1 METKKIKF
9 NRISMWKSYHTAVT
23 SLLAFL
29 AIALALPANA
39 VVFTPG
45 LKQTRL
51 VAASDYMNRSEL
63 TGDETW
69 VYVPGAIMAY
79 SPNKGSYK
87 NPYDNTN
94 YSWGDN
100 AVWTYVGQMY
110 FEAGKIYVFAED
122 IDDAT
127 YFRIDGKNII
137 NDTVYNSIATGSFT
151 PEATGWYDVDIRIGN
166 GGGGSGPNN
175 SVFGFGY
182 NTDGITSVTSS
193 NFKQEGG
200 WSAVLDTGNMAL
212 LRSVYSETSWMTIS
226 GVVAD
231 GDDLVVTAA
240 FAGVPS
246 EGNLTAYYG
255 DNDGGISFST
265 WDSSSTFATI
275 SAGDTPTNEYRI
287 PGAGDAKFIAFCL
300 DTTVGVATPAFDWSN
315 TYLLAAA
322 APVFTLSV
330 ENTGYTSL
338 SFVASCFAL
347 GENGSSVIADVQL
360 SRDEAFSQI
369 IQTKR
374 LDLTGLGSEAVVF
387 NGLYPDN
394 TYYVR
399 VVATNDK
406 SASATTNPISVATY
420 ASSPAFEAS
429 VNTDHLS
436 PELSLSFIRI
446 GAGSAVNR
454 IAVQISTTGN
464 FLSPDK
470 TQTFDVNISTVPT
483 NVTGLVLSDIPYAS
497 SMRII
502 AYNDSGYSAFVD
514 LTVDQTSMNGNNVW
528 SGLSEDITDSNAYVF
543 EGGLPEKGKT
553 LYFNRPAGLSPV
565 INTDTQMPSLRF
577 TAKNTDA
584 IDNAYL
590 EGFHSCGYNLTGT
603 GVLTFDAEKP
613 ILQASKGTNVVW
625 NPIVF
630 NRSNSQTVHIS
641 GQNGRLDLMGDLML
655 PEGVSN
661 TTIRINGEG
670 GQVHLGGSSLDF
682 MGTLHVEQSFTLYLD
697 NTNALTNVKKIF
709 YDGGWGSFTY
719 INNNTG
725 VPMVFPLCETLDN
738 QNGWSCTRVNYS
750 GAPFIF
756 PNATVKWRPRAV
768 DSSVISAD
776 MIVKNLIVAKH
787 GSNGTAYFDKLG
799 AGAFIVTDTT
809 EWDTSDCKHF
819 IRLRGGC
826 YYPETT
832 AGLPPSGEFYYIDTN
847 ERIATLGLNSD
858 YTPMLDG
865 SSTPRIFFTENN
877 KSRFGFT
884 GFGGD
889 RTVCWNAD
897 PTLNLTNTAAGVVS
911 LKLTDEVSL
920 SEDGKT
926 YSTYYAYPSRFMFG
940 NRSEFADG
948 TIIFQNPIRYELGQN
963 WDTST
968 YFESTNHVVSA
979 RLRGS
984 LKLGHRDRTWKF
996 SGNSFGGYLAL
1007 EAENTDFTGHVS
1019 VLDKGNL
1026 LVNSNLVARSL
1037 TVQSGSGLGGT
1048 GALSTESG
1056 TTIKNGGAL
1065 FGGEWNKGG
1074 VLSVSGKLT
1083 LDSNSALRAEV
1094 GSSNDYIGC
1103 VKLEYGS
1110 ELKLTAPIYVDV
1122 DTDPSISPVRGFSK
1136 KILDWSEATFSSGS
1150 APTTEMFVPRVENNP
1165 DLKKIYVTAKPDGLY
1180 VGYVTGRIP
1189 DVTIILLK

>member
-9 NRISMWKSYHTAVT
+9 NKISMWQSYHTAVT

-100 AVWTYVGQMY
+100 TVWTYVGQMY

-137 NDTVYNSIATGSFT
+137 NNTAYDRIATGSFT

-287 PGAGDAKFIAFCL
+287 PGAGDAKFVAFCL
-300 DTTVGVATPAFDWSN
+300 DATVGVATPAFDWSN

-374 LDLTGLGSEAVVF
+374 LELTGLGSEVVVF

-406 SASATTNPISVATY
+406 SASATTNPISAATY
-420 ASSPAFEAS
+420 ASNPAFEAS

-446 GAGSAVNR
+446 GDGSAVNR

-470 TQTFDVNISTVPT
+470 TQTFDVNISTTPT

-528 SGLSEDITDSNAYVF
+528 SGLSEDISDSNAYVF
-543 EGGLPEKGKT
+543 EGGLPEPGKI
-553 LYFNRPAGLSPV
+553 LYFTTPAGLSPV
-565 INTDTQMPSLRF
+565 INEDKEMPSLYF
-577 TAKNTDA
+577 TPNANTAVDV
-584 IDNAYL
+584 AYL
-590 EGFHSCGYNLTGT
+590 NGYHSCGYNLSGT
-603 GVLTFDAEKP
+603 GVLTFNAENP
-613 ILQASKGTNVVW
+613 IVQASKGTNVVW
-625 NPIVF
+625 NPILFDRTDTQSVLVT
-630 NRSNSQTVHIS
+630 SK
-641 GQNGRLDLMGDLML
+641 GGRLDLMGELML

-661 TTIRINGEG
+661 TTLRVNGEG
-670 GQVHLGGSSLDF
+670 GEVHFGGPSPDF
-682 MGTLHVEQSFTLYLD
+682 MGTLRLDDSFTLYLD
-697 NTNALTNVKKIF
+697 NPHAMTNLNSIYF
-709 YDGGWGSFTY
+709 GGGWGSYTY
-719 INNNTG
+719 LRNNTG
-725 VPMVFPLCETLDN
+725 APMVFPR
-738 QNGWSCTRVNYS
+738 CTILENTSGDWKSARVNYT

-756 PNATVKWRPRAV
+756 PVATLKWGPRSTS
-768 DSSVISAD
+768 DSYLAAD
-776 MIVKNLIVAKH
+776 M
-787 GSNGTAYFDKLG
+787 
-799 AGAFIVTDTT
+799 
-809 EWDTSDCKHF
+809 
-819 IRLRGGC
+819 
-826 YYPETT
+826 
-832 AGLPPSGEFYYIDTN
+832 
-847 ERIATLGLNSD
+847 
-858 YTPMLDG
+858 
-865 SSTPRIFFTENN
+865 
-877 KSRFGFT
+877 
-884 GFGGD
+884 
-889 RTVCWNAD
+889 
-897 PTLNLTNTAAGVVS
+897 
-911 LKLTDEVSL
+911 
-920 SEDGKT
+920 
-926 YSTYYAYPSRFMFG
+926 
-940 NRSEFADG
+940 
-948 TIIFQNPIRYELGQN
+948 
-963 WDTST
+963 
-968 YFESTNHVVSA
+968 
-979 RLRGS
+979 
-984 LKLGHRDRTWKF
+984 
-996 SGNSFGGYLAL
+996 
-1007 EAENTDFTGHVS
+1007 
-1019 VLDKGNL
+1019 
-1026 LVNSNLVARSL
+1026 LV
-1037 TVQSGSGLGGT
+1037 
-1048 GALSTESG
+1048 
-1056 TTIKNGGAL
+1056 
-1065 FGGEWNKGG
+1065 
-1074 VLSVSGKLT
+1074 
-1083 LDSNSALRAEV
+1083 
-1094 GSSNDYIGC
+1094 
-1103 VKLEYGS
+1103 
-1110 ELKLTAPIYVDV
+1110 
-1122 DTDPSISPVRGFSK
+1122 
-1136 KILDWSEATFSSGS
+1136 KIL
-1150 APTTEMFVPRVENNP
+1150 
-1165 DLKKIYVTAKPDGLY
+1165 
-1180 VGYVTGRIP
+1180 
-1189 DVTIILLK
+1189 LL